1 MIEKYDGFIFDL
13 DGTIYR
19 GENIIS
25 NADKTVNFIK
35 ASGKK
40 TIFISNKTTGSIKD
54 YYDFLYSKGLDIDE
68 NDIVSS
74 TIVLKKYLSGTFL
87 RSKFFTIGED
97 NFVKEIEES
106 GLVYSEIPEAID
118 ILIVT
123 LDRTLNYNKLEI
135 AARAIENGARF
146 FAANIDDTCPVDEG
160 EILDAGSTISA
171 LEKRTHKKLELNFG
185 KPSVFMFEEI
195 KRRLKVDLKKV
206 LLIGDRLETDIALG
220 NNFGIDSALVSTG
233 VKYYPN
239 EADGIKPT
247 YYLNSVADLL
257 NCKS

>member
-1 MIEKYDGFIFDL
+1 M
-13 DGTIYR
+13 
-19 GENIIS
+19 N
-25 NADKTVNFIK
+25 
-35 ASGKK
+35 
-40 TIFISNKTTGSIKD
+40 
-54 YYDFLYSKGLDIDE
+54 IDE
-68 NDIVSS
+68 NDIISS
-74 TIVLKKYLSGTFL
+74 TIVLKKYLSGTFP
-87 RSKFFTIGED
+87 RSKFFAIGED

-106 GLVYSEIPEAID
+106 GLVYSEIPEEID

-135 AARAIENGARF
+135 AARALESGARF

-195 KRRLKVDLKKV
+195 KRRLKVDHKKV

-233 VKYYPN
+233 VKNYPN
-239 EADGIKPT
+239 GADGIKPT

-257 NCKS
+257 NSKSLSFLYVSFKSN